1 MFLASVAVFVFAKN
15 NFYCS
20 ENISENLSVLLKCK
34 SKMTIEEC
42 GKQSICVYNEKKLF
56 DFDSENRIN

>member
-1 MFLASVAVFVFAKN
+1 MFLASVAVFVFVKN

-34 SKMTIEEC
+34 GKMTIEEC
-42 GKQSICVYNEKKLF
+42 GEQSICVYNE
-56 DFDSENRIN
+56 

>member
-42 GKQSICVYNEKKLF
+42 GKQSICVYNE
-56 DFDSENRIN
+56 

>member
-1 MFLASVAVFVFAKN
+1 MFLASVAVFVFVKN

-34 SKMTIEEC
+34 SKMTTI
-42 GKQSICVYNEKKLF
+42 NEQVR
-56 DFDSENRIN
+56 DFA